1 MKISEL
7 LNEYLSLENDLVS
20 INNKAKKIREK
31 KNQMSATILNF
42 MKQKN
47 LSDLKYN
54 NSLFL
59 TKDNKSYST
68 ISQKLL
74 KESIF
79 NYFKGDKDKTEEL
92 LKYILNNRAVSHSVD
107 LVKKNKI

>member
-7 LNEYLSLENDLVS
+7 LNEYELLENNLS
-20 INNKAKKIREK
+20 NINNKAKQLRQK
-31 KNQMSATILNF
+31 KTQLSNTILNF

-47 LSDLKYN
+47 LTDLKYN
-54 NSLFL
+54 DSLFL
-59 TKDNKSYST
+59 SKDNKSYST

-79 NYFKGDKDKTEEL
+79 NYFKGDKVKTEEL
-92 LKYILNNRAVSHSVD
+92 LKYILNNRLLSNSTE
-107 LVKKNKI
+107 LIKKK